1 MARSPRKSTRK
12 PSSRK
17 TASRP
22 KRAAKRAKPSSRGAR
37 RPARSSK
44 PQRKAKAPARR
55 TKPTRKAAKR
65 SAKSA
70 PRKAAARPST
80 QRPASRPA
88 AKRLRVVLFGAGGMM
103 GSRIANEAITRGHHV
118 VAVQRNP
125 GGLDLDGRH
134 VLTVAGDAT
143 DPASV
148 AALAKGADAVV
159 SAVSPRDPPGADT
172 LARAAKALL
181 AGSRK
186 AGVKRLVVVG
196 GAGSLSVGPST
207 MLIDSPQFP
216 DEYKPEAREHIDA
229 LHVYRA
235 EGQGVDWTFVSP
247 AAMVFPGKRTGK
259 YQAGND
265 ELLVDSSGQSQIS
278 AEDYAVALVD
288 ELERGRNKG
297 RRMAV
302 AWP

>member
-1 MARSPRKSTRK
+1 MSMAASPRKS
-12 PSSRK
+12 SRK
-17 TASRP
+17 VSKRP

-37 RPARSSK
+37 RPARTSK
-44 PQRKAKAPARR
+44 PQRKAKAPV
-55 TKPTRKAAKR
+55 RKAAKPRKAPTR

-70 PRKAAARPST
+70 PRKAASRPIT
-80 QRPASRPA
+80 KRPASGSKPA
-88 AKRLRVVLFGAGGMM
+88 GKKLRLVLFGAGGMV
-103 GSRIANEAITRGHHV
+103 GSRIAKEAVSRGHHL

-134 VLTVAGDAT
+134 IMPVSGDAT
-143 DPASV
+143 DPNSV
-148 AALAKGADAVV
+148 AQLGKGADVIA

-172 LARAAKALL
+172 LRRAAKALL

-196 GAGSLSVGPST
+196 GAGSLSVDPST

-216 DEYKPEAREHIDA
+216 DESKPEAREHLDA
-229 LHVYRA
+229 LHVFRA
-235 EGQGVDWTFVSP
+235 QGQGVDWTFVSP
-247 AAMVFPGKRTGK
+247 AAVVFPGKRTGK

-265 ELLVDSSGQSQIS
+265 NLLVDKTGQSQIS
-278 AEDYAVALVD
+278 AEDYAVAFID
-288 ELERGRNKG
+288 EVERGANKG